1 MIARAFVM
9 TALTIFSTNSQA
21 FQIYP
26 SQNILGLN
34 DPCQQQQADSALDCL
49 FTEAVGSEEY
59 KQDLRDTFK
68 NVSKQVFPSYIVD
81 NITSKTRNQTW
92 VLSAE
97 VVRASRYNVNKGT
110 TSEVFLPI
118 TVSLKLTN
126 IMTGEVLFSRNYTEI
141 QPASFLTV
149 DIDSEITKQTL
160 KSHYQALLKSSIE
173 GLLKEAGQTFQPSR
187 ITSQVQKNW
196 KGYIIL
202 DKGLESGI
210 GNNDEL
216 VDTTG
221 SSTIRIIHSEPE
233 YAVAVPILANEIR
246 KDMIFEKVAT
256 STKNAVRK
264 PKALLA
270 DISTSNGISASLV
283 EQLFSDNLGE
293 AAFSLLP
300 INPRFT
306 QLSQSIS
313 QETDLSQ
320 EHIAAL
326 DVAKSSNSNFR
337 PLPDLFLRVSVAEPL
352 TYSLPSA
359 TGDVQHR
366 VVESRVYG
374 DLLDNTGRVI
384 FATQAKD
391 RIEEN
396 IPKGIGFDTNARI
409 EVATKN
415 ALLDLAKQFSTQ
427 VKFNRFSLKVDD
439 INEDTLDIVDNDGQL
454 QIGAAIKVFRK
465 INVDGIE
472 VLVPLWE
479 ARVEKRSENKAIARL
494 LLPISASSE
503 QTLKPKSNDIVL
515 LDSATQGGASGIA
528 FCKDNPN
535 TVDNI
540 KFGNIPQQ
548 TYYFVASKSKIPVYG
563 AMTSYIGQ
571 NSLAESV
578 QKITQNTGFRSAIK
592 PQFFYPSEQ
601 ACLFTHYKIL
611 ITNKENCNVFQDNDA
626 TCHLKIMT
634 GIAIKK
640 KSSQGDVL
648 ESVGLSQNSD
658 IKDVLSSQESAIIKD
673 KAQFS
678 IDSLLKQIYR

>member
-1 MIARAFVM
+1 MFVKLM
-9 TALTIFSTNSQA
+9 GVSTLALFASTSHA

-26 SQNILGLN
+26 SQNILGIN
-34 DPCQQQQADSALDCL
+34 DSCQQQQAESALDCL
-49 FTEAVGSEEY
+49 FTEAVSSEEY
-59 KQDLRDTFK
+59 KQELRDSFK
-68 NVSKQVFPSYIVD
+68 KLSKQVFPSYIVD
-81 NITSKTRNQTW
+81 NIVSKTRNQTW

-141 QPASFLTV
+141 QPASFLTA
-149 DIDSEITKQTL
+149 DIDSESTKLAL
-160 KSHYQALLKSSIE
+160 KTHYQTLLKSSLE
-173 GLLKEAGQTFQPSR
+173 GVLKEAGQVFQPSR
-187 ITSQVQKNW
+187 ISSQAQKVW
-196 KGYIIL
+196 KGYVIL

-221 SSTIRIIHSEPE
+221 SSSIRVIHSEPQ
-233 YAVAVPILANEIR
+233 YAVAVPILGNDIR
-246 KDMIFEKVAT
+246 KDTIFEKMAT

-270 DISTSNGISASLV
+270 DISVPKSVSPSLV

-293 AAFSLLP
+293 ATFSLLP
-300 INPRFT
+300 INARFT

-359 TGDVQHR
+359 TGGIEHR
-366 VVESRVYG
+366 VFESRVYG

-384 FATQAKD
+384 FAAQAKD
-391 RIEEN
+391 RIEEKT
-396 IPKGIGFDTNARI
+396 PKGSGFDTNARI
-409 EVATKN
+409 EVVTKN
-415 ALLDLAKQFSTQ
+415 ALLELAKKFTTQ
-427 VKFNRFSLKVDD
+427 VKFSRFSLKVDD
-439 INEDTLDIVDNDGQL
+439 VNGDTFDIVDKEGQL
-454 QIGAAIKVFRK
+454 QVGAAIKVFRK
-465 INVDGIE
+465 INVDGMETLI
-472 VLVPLWE
+472 PLWE
-479 ARVEKRSENKAIARL
+479 ARIEQRSADKAIARL
-494 LLPISASSE
+494 LLPITSSPE

-515 LDSATQGGASGIA
+515 LDSATQGGSSGIA

-535 TVDNI
+535 AIDELN
-540 KFGNIPQQ
+540 FGNIPQQ
-548 TYYFVASKSKIPVYG
+548 AYYFVASKSKVPVYG
-563 AMTSYIGQ
+563 SMVSYTGQ
-571 NSLAESV
+571 ISLADAV
-578 QKITQNTGFRSAIK
+578 QKITQNTGFRTAVK
-592 PQFFYPSEQ
+592 PQFFYPTDQ
-601 ACLFTHYKIL
+601 ACLFTHYKIQM
-611 ITNKENCNVFQDNDA
+611 TSKDNCHAFQENDSVCQVKTMA
-626 TCHLKIMT
+626 

-640 KSSQGDVL
+640 KGLQGDFV
-648 ESVGLSQNSD
+648 ESAGLSQNTT
-658 IKDVLSSQESAIIKD
+658 IKEVLSSQETEIIRD
-673 KAQFS
+673 NAQLS
-678 IDSLLKQIYR
+678 IEHLLKQIYR